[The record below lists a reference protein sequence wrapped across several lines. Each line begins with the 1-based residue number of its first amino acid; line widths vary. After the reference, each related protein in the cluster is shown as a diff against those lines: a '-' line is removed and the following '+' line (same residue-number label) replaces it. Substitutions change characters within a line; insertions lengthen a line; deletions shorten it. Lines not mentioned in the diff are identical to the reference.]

1 LRALKKY
8 SSRSRDNFAI
18 ALTRLQIQL
27 YSKAVQQKIIN
38 KLKNIE
44 TPFYLYDRAVIEKN
58 TKTLLSNFEKCR
70 AEIFFAVKANTALH
84 ILDIVKSQK
93 LGAEVVSP
101 GEIFVC
107 LKGGFIPRQIL
118 YNNIA
123 RKASDVMYAIKKG
136 VLFYN
141 FEAIDQALVLEQCAR
156 RLCKKIKVFARI
168 NPGIFP
174 ETHPHLSTGAPSSKF
189 GMEINQLGRIV
200 EVIKHF
206 KYAEFVGLH
215 SHIGSQI
222 LSSTPF
228 VKGVQKVSDLIEYF
242 KSHQIKIEYVNLGGG
257 FGVPYHPDEKALDF
271 RPIAKTYRKLAET
284 HGVKIFLEPG
294 RFIVS
299 NAGYIISEVISI
311 KNRKGM
317 PLYILDAGMTENP
330 RPALYKAYHHI
341 EPLLGKTRR
350 KMKVRVAGPLC
361 ENTDEFGIYYLP
373 KLKIGDRVLI
383 HNCGAYTRTMAS
395 NYNGRLLPPEY
406 VIGKSALKMIRK
418 KQQFPSL
425 IQNETY

>member
-1 LRALKKY
+1 MEQR
-8 SSRSRDNFAI
+8 
-18 ALTRLQIQL
+18 
-27 YSKAVQQKIIN
+27 IID
-38 KLKNIE
+38 KLKEIE
-44 TPFYLYDRAVIEKN
+44 TPCYLYDRTIIEN
-58 TKTLLSNFEKCR
+58 NAETLLDHFKRCG
-70 AEIFFAVKANTALH
+70 AKIFFAAKANTALY
-84 ILDIVKSQK
+84 ILDIIKSQK
-93 LGAEVVSP
+93 LGTEVVSP

-107 LKGGFIPRQIL
+107 LRAGFTPKQLL

-123 RKASDVMYAIKKG
+123 RKASDIMYAIKEG

-141 FEAIDQALVLEQCAR
+141 FEAIDQALVLEQCAK

-174 ETHPHLSTGAPSSKF
+174 NTHPHLSTGAPSSKF
-189 GMEINQLGRIV
+189 GMEMNQLSEIV
-200 EVIKHF
+200 KVIKHF

-228 VKGVQKVSDLIEYF
+228 VKAVQKVSDLIEYL
-242 KSHQIKIEYVNLGGG
+242 KSHQITVEYVNLGGG
-257 FGVPYHPDEKALDF
+257 FGVPYHPNEKPLNF
-271 RPIAKTYRKLAET
+271 RPIISACEKLAKV

-299 NAGYIISEVISI
+299 NAGYIISEVISV

-341 EPLLGKTRR
+341 EPLLKKTGR
-350 KMKVRVAGPLC
+350 KKKTRVAGPLC
-361 ENTDEFGIYYLP
+361 ENTDEFGIYHLP
-373 KLKIGDRVLI
+373 ELRIGDRVLI

-395 NYNGRLLPPEY
+395 NYNGRLLSPEY
-406 VIGKSALKMIRK
+406 VIVRKGLRMTRK
-418 KQQFPSL
+418 KQRFSSL
-425 IQNETY
+425 IDNEVY